1 MKKMMRGRER
11 REKTG
16 EEGRGQKCEKTKI
29 SHFGGGAAKNA
40 RNPKYDTRLSKVCC
54 T

>member
-16 EEGRGQKCEKTKI
+16 EEGRGQNENLAFWWGRCKKCKKPKI
-29 SHFGGGAAKNA
+29 
-40 RNPKYDTRLSKVCC
+40 
-54 T
+54 